1 MVNQRRKRDAVM
13 AKISNTKKYA
23 ILYLHESQKKSVED
37 ISKELK
43 ITKAVVNSVI
53 EPTKTIEKEDKTKNV
68 MIRQTAGKK
77 SNTVSI
83 MTHAAS
89 QISDEHIKNMSNT
102 TPDTSSFIFRPR
114 STK

>member
-1 MVNQRRKRDAVM
+1 M

-23 ILYLHESQKKSVED
+23 ILYLYESQKMSVDD

-43 ITKAVVNSVI
+43 ITKQDINSIVKI
-53 EPTKTIEKEDKTKNV
+53 TKKAMPEKEDKTKNV

-83 MTHAAS
+83 MTQAAS

-102 TPDTSSFIFRPR
+102 TQDTSSFIFRPR